1 MAPPWETREGPSA
14 FCGVG
19 CLLLARI
26 PDGVPSCVHAAR
38 CSTAGAADN
47 GSIRL
52 CLATQRGERAAVHAR
67 DTPRDALSGLRR
79 VAGVILCHPRVQ
91 VNHTMPRTKRA
102 GTGHGR
108 RRKGGKK
115 SKNAYY

>member
-1 MAPPWETREGPSA
+1 MVPPVVCMRRE
-14 FCGVG
+14 
-19 CLLLARI
+19 
-26 PDGVPSCVHAAR
+26 

-67 DTPRDALSGLRR
+67 DTPRDVLSGLRR